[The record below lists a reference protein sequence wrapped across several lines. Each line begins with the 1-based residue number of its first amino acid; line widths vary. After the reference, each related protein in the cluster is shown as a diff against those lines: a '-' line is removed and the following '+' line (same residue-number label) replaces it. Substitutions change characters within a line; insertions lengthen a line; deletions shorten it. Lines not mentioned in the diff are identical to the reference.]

1 MTLLI
6 WIVRLLVLLLIVR
19 FVVTMIRQAALQ
31 AKGGPKAAAGRSK
44 RQAERIGGTLVQDPQ
59 CGTYLPKE
67 RALAV
72 PSGST
77 TQYFCSDKCRDEW
90 KTKAAG

>member
-1 MTLLI
+1 VTLLL

-19 FVVTMIRQAALQ
+19 FVVTMVRQVMVRTGTAPRP
-31 AKGGPKAAAGRSK
+31 PKAPG

-67 RALAV
+67 RAIAV
-72 PSGST
+72 AAGGD
-77 TQYFCSDKCRDEW
+77 TQYFCSDTCREQW
-90 KTKAAG
+90 ARRAS